1 MELKQFVTD
10 SLVQIFEGVDAAQQE
25 IGDSGQICPV
35 VRKDSIRDANTIP
48 ALSNDGQPI
57 EYFDFDVAVKIDDS
71 NEVGAKV
78 GISIAS
84 FNFGGSGKTV
94 SSEGVVSKIKFRI
107 PVVFPTG

>member
-1 MELKQFVTD
+1 MELKQFVAE
-10 SLVQIFEGVDAAQQE
+10 SLVQIFEGVQIAQDKL
-25 IGDSGQICPV
+25 GDLGQICPV

-48 ALSNDGQPI
+48 ALTSDGQPV

-84 FNFGGSGKTV
+84 FNFGGSGKSV

-107 PVVFPTG
+107 PVVFPTK